1 MSLMALGFLGA
12 DDWDFATWAAE
23 VSQRTNRSLAG
34 RRVVMPDDGSRPL
47 NGSDCMLHSGVWCPP
62 RRRDVHG
69 RPVKAGEAP
78 LDPSAPVGGLFDS
91 RHADGVEA
99 MDAAQAHMPVTAAL
113 LDELTRET
121 DLHGVRIAVC
131 LILEPK
137 TAVLLRLMKAAGA
150 TVGVFCEPESTDQR
164 VADQL
169 RRDGITVQ
177 ADAGWT
183 AEQAHQ
189 GALRLLD

>member
-47 NGSDCMLHSGVWCPP
+47 NGSDCRLHSGVWCPP

-91 RHADGVEA
+91 RHAENGTPREV
-99 MDAAQAHMPVTAAL
+99 MDESRNP
-113 LDELTRET
+113 ETREFFS
-121 DLHGVRIAVC
+121 HFR
-131 LILEPK
+131 
-137 TAVLLRLMKAAGA
+137 
-150 TVGVFCEPESTDQR
+150 S
-164 VADQL
+164 
-169 RRDGITVQ
+169 
-177 ADAGWT
+177 
-183 AEQAHQ
+183 
-189 GALRLLD
+189 